1 MSKNL
6 KSLICCILALLFVSA
21 TVIAVFADSA
31 DLFTAEEAAS
41 VTEEDVTVEDTTVAE
56 TTTEAPAEVTT
67 EAPAEVTTEAPTE
80 EVSEEESETQAPV
93 TYRLGDVNFDG
104 RITAADARL
113 ALRFSSKIQEPT
125 AAEFIVANVILDDVI
140 TAFDARQILRVSAQL
155 ISEAD
160 LGVAA

>member
-31 DLFTAEEAAS
+31 DLFTAEEAVS

-56 TTTEAPAEVTT
+56 TTTEAPT
-67 EAPAEVTTEAPTE
+67 EVTTEAPTE

-113 ALRFSSKIQEPT
+113 ALRFSAKIQVPT

-140 TAFDARQILRVSAQL
+140 TAFDARQILRVSAKL

-160 LGVAA
+160 IAVAA